1 MKRFMT
7 LVLGAAV
14 MGAGA
19 TARTQQPNAPQLLV
33 AEPAMAVGHK
43 GTTSSESQTAVI
55 KQYCVGCHNDRTRA
69 GQLTLAAFD
78 VADPAHSAEVAEK
91 MIRKLRAGLMPPPGS
106 RRPDEAALA
115 GLADTLSAHAD
126 ARATEFTPGRRTFQ
140 RLNRAEYA
148 RSIHDLL
155 ALDVNA
161 SDYLPLDAKSA
172 NFDNIADA
180 QLLSPTLMQA
190 YLTAAAEI
198 SRLAVGDPSATA
210 REATYPV
217 SRWTSQREHVEGAPY
232 GTRGGVSVVHTFPAD
247 GDYRFRVSFYHETTG
262 ALYGNGRAALHTA
275 AAPEQIEISI
285 DGDRVALLDLDRW
298 MSTSDPDGVNLR
310 TDAIAVTAG
319 PHRVSA
325 AFIRRFEG
333 PAQDLI
339 SPLEWSLASTSIAD
353 AYGFTTL
360 PHLRDM
366 AMTGPFTA
374 TGVSQTPSREK
385 IFTCRPNTAPL
396 APPKRDT
403 RDRGPAPPKRDTRDG
418 GPAAP
423 KRDTREG
430 GQQMVCAREIVSRL
444 ASQAFRR
451 TAGERDVN
459 SLMDLYKRGSA
470 EGGFDAGIRMAL
482 EGILA
487 SPRFVFRFEER
498 PAAARAGE
506 VYALSDVDL
515 ASRLSFFLWASG
527 PDEELSRVAEAG
539 RLSTPAELEKQ
550 VRRMLADRRADVLAS
565 RFAAQWLRL
574 QDLDKINPDVR
585 VYPDFDEQLKSSMLR
600 ETELFF
606 RHIVGEDR
614 PVLDLFSADY
624 TFVDE
629 RLAKHYGIANVIGNE
644 FRKVQ
649 YPDGRRRG
657 LLGHGSILTLT
668 SHADRTSPVLRGKWV
683 MEVLLGTPPPPP
695 PPNVPDLEATAE
707 AEDGRLRTV
716 RERMEQHRANPA
728 CASCHRMI
736 DPIGLALENFDV
748 TGAWRIKDNGAP
760 VDAASALYDGTPLD
774 GPADLRQALLKR
786 SGVLVQN
793 FTENLMTFALGR
805 RLGYAD
811 MPAVRRIV
819 RQAAASDHKLS
830 AFVLAIVKSPA
841 FRMKSADATATAD
854 VAVLAPCGTTLATT
868 VDTVG
873 TEAGCVAAGL
883 NLLSPVSSVVESSKR

>member
-1 MKRFMT
+1 MVRWGSVVCG
-7 LVLGAAV
+7 LVALCA
-14 MGAGA
+14 GAGVA
-19 TARTQQPNAPQLLV
+19 SEQKSTQAPPNSAPTDAAQ
-33 AEPAMAVGHK
+33 AVVSK
-43 GTTSSESQTAVI
+43 TCAA
-55 KQYCVGCHNDRTRA
+55 CHNDRTRS
-69 GQLTLAAFD
+69 GGLSLESFD
-78 VADPAHSAEVAEK
+78 VASAGQRSEISEK
-91 MIRKLRAGLMPPPGS
+91 MIRKLRAGLMPPPGT
-106 RRPDEAALA
+106 RRPDDAVLA
-115 GLADTLSAHAD
+115 GLADLLEAQAD
-126 ARATEFTPGRRTFQ
+126 ARATEPTPGRRSFQ

-161 SDYLPLDAKSA
+161 GDYLPLDPRSA

-198 SRLAVGDPSATA
+198 SRLAVGDPAATA

-217 SRWTSQREHVEGAPY
+217 SRWTSQREQVEGAPY

-275 AAPEQIEISI
+275 EAPEQIEISI
-285 DGDRVALLDLDRW
+285 DGERVALLDIDRW
-298 MSTSDPDGVNLR
+298 MNTSDPEGVNLR
-310 TDAIAVTAG
+310 TEPIRVAAG

-325 AFIRRFEG
+325 AFIRRLEG

-360 PHLRDM
+360 PHLRDL
-366 AMTGPFTA
+366 AITGPFTT
-374 TGVSQTPSREK
+374 TGVSQTPSRQK
-385 IFTCRPNTAPL
+385 IFTCHPGTA
-396 APPKRDT
+396 A
-403 RDRGPAPPKRDTRDG
+403 
-418 GPAAP
+418 
-423 KRDTREG
+423 
-430 GQQMVCAREIVSRL
+430 QQMACARDIVSRL
-444 ASQAFRR
+444 ASRAFRR
-451 TAGERDVN
+451 TATERDV
-459 SLMDLYKRGSA
+459 SALMSLYKKGAA
-470 EGGFDAGIRMAL
+470 EAGFEAGVRMAL

-487 SPRFVFRFEER
+487 SPRFVFRFEEP
-498 PAAARAGE
+498 PAAARAGQIYA
-506 VYALSDVDL
+506 YALSDQDL
-515 ASRLSFFLWASG
+515 ASRLSFFLWATG
-527 PDEELSRVAEAG
+527 PDEELLRVAEAG
-539 RLSTPAELEKQ
+539 RLSTPAGLEQQ
-550 VRRMLADRRADVLAS
+550 VRRMLADRRSDVLAS

-606 RHIVGEDR
+606 RHIVREDR

-624 TFVDE
+624 TFADE
-629 RLAKHYGIANVIGNE
+629 RLARHYGIPSVIGNE

-649 YPDGRRRG
+649 YPDARRRG
-657 LLGHGSILTLT
+657 LLGHGSVLTLT

-748 TGAWRIKDNGAP
+748 TGAWRIKDNGTP
-760 VDAASALYDGTPLD
+760 VDAASALYDGTPVT
-774 GPADLRQALLKR
+774 GPADLREGLLKR
-786 SGVLVQN
+786 SGVLIQT

-805 RLGYAD
+805 RLVHTD
-811 MPAVRRIV
+811 MPTVRAIV
-819 RQAAASDHKLS
+819 RQAAAADYRMS
-830 AFVLAIVKSPA
+830 AFVLGIVKSPA
-841 FRMKSADATATAD
+841 FRMKSADVPATTAD
-854 VAVLAPCGTTLATT
+854 VAGQ
-868 VDTVG
+868 
-873 TEAGCVAAGL
+873 
-883 NLLSPVSSVVESSKR
+883 K